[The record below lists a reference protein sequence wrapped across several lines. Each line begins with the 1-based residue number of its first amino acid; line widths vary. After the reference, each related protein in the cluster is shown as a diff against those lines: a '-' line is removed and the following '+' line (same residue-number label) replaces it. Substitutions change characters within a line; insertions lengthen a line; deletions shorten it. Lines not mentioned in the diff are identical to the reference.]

1 MWHLG
6 QHGLFGEQC
15 VEVSLQ
21 QHVVLLRR
29 VWMHVYTALLCFLCY
44 AFCAMLCA
52 MLSLL
57 CFLCYAFCAM
67 LCAMLSVLC
76 FLCYAILCYPVHY
89 ARRLLAGES
98 NRDSGSC
105 SVGKR
110 RKRGASEQSESFHT
124 VEIHAQQH
132 WSSLWPTTRWLESVT
147 RI

>member
-29 VWMHVYTALLCFLCY
+29 VWMHVYTA
-44 AFCAMLCA
+44 
-52 MLSLL
+52 LL